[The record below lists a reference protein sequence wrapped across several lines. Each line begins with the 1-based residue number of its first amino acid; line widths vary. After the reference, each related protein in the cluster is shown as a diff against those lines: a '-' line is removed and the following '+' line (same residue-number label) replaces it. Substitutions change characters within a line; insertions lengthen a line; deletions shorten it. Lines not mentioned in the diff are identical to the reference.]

1 MGKAGPLSSFSFEA
15 AGAKT
20 RVLVGEGAYAGL
32 DRRLRAIA
40 PGRWF
45 LVTSKKIFKLHG
57 DRILAGGAEGVL
69 SKTPLFVPD
78 GEKAKTW
85 KVLGELLQELMRRG
99 LRRDGGVVA
108 FGGGTVG
115 DVAGL
120 AAALALRGVPIVQAP
135 TTLLAA
141 CDSALGGK
149 TAVDLPSGK
158 NLAGAFHAPR
168 LVVVDTA
175 TLGTLPLRAF
185 RSGLAEVVKTSFLD
199 AGFHRAM
206 ARLEM
211 PLAAREF
218 AAVAEAV
225 RRSLAVKARA
235 VSRDPFERTGER
247 AALNLGHT
255 VGHALE
261 TASGHRLQHG
271 EAVSWGLLAAL
282 RLSVTRAGLA
292 PAIADAMARR
302 VLRLVSPPVPSP
314 AAVRGTPDLLA
325 GDKKADRAGFNAVL
339 LAGPGRPL
347 LVRVE
352 KTELA
357 GAFEEALGRYN
368 SVGWVSP
375 GFRA

>member
-1 MGKAGPLSSFSFEA
+1 VKRTPLSSFSFVA
-15 AGAKT
+15 DGVRT
-20 RVLVGEGAYAGL
+20 DVVVGDGAYAGL
-32 DRRLRAIA
+32 DERLAAIA

-45 LVTSKKIFKLHG
+45 LVTSKKIFRLHG
-57 DRILAGGAEGVL
+57 HSLSAGGTERVL
-69 SKTPLFVPD
+69 SKKPLLVPD
-78 GEKAKTW
+78 GEAAKTW
-85 KVLGELLQELMRRG
+85 DVLGRLLQEMMRRG
-99 LRRDGGVVA
+99 LRRDGGIVA

-120 AAALALRGVPIVQAP
+120 AAALALRGVPVVQAP

-141 CDSALGGK
+141 CDSSLGGK
-149 TAVDLPSGK
+149 AAVDLPQGK

-168 LVVVDTA
+168 LVVVDTS
-175 TLGTLPLRAF
+175 TLETLPLRAF

-199 AGFHRAM
+199 AGFHHAM
-206 ARLEM
+206 ARLEA
-211 PLAAREF
+211 PLAARAS
-218 AAVAEAV
+218 AAVTEAV

-235 VSRDPFERTGER
+235 VARDPFERTGER

-271 EAVSWGLLAAL
+271 EAVAWGLLAAL
-282 RLSVTRAGLA
+282 RLSVARAGLA
-292 PAIADAMARR
+292 PRAADALARR

-314 AAVRGTPDLLA
+314 AAVRGMPDLLA
-325 GDKKADRAGFNAVL
+325 GDKKADRAGLKAVL

-347 LVRVE
+347 LVRVD
-352 KTELA
+352 KGELA
-357 GAFEEALGRYN
+357 GAFEETLARYN
-368 SVGWVSP
+368 RVGWVSP

>member
-1 MGKAGPLSSFSFEA
+1 MKRTPLSSFSFVADGVRTEVVVGA
-15 AGAKT
+15 A
-20 RVLVGEGAYAGL
+20 AYAGL
-32 DRRLRAIA
+32 DERLAAIA

-45 LVTSKKIFKLHG
+45 LITSKKIFLLHG
-57 DRILAGGAEGVL
+57 PELFAGGAERVL
-69 SKTPLFVPD
+69 SKKPLFVPD
-78 GEKAKTW
+78 GEAAKTW
-85 KVLGELLQELMRRG
+85 NVLGRLLQELMRRG

-115 DVAGL
+115 DVGGL
-120 AAALALRGVPIVQAP
+120 AAALALRGVPVVQAP

-168 LVVVDTA
+168 LVVVDTS
-175 TLGTLPLRAF
+175 TLDTLPARAF

-206 ARLEM
+206 ARLEAA
-211 PLAAREF
+211 LAAREP
-218 AAVAEAV
+218 AAVAEVV

-235 VSRDPFERTGER
+235 VARDPFERTGER

-271 EAVSWGLLAAL
+271 EAVAWGLLAAL
-282 RLSVTRAGLA
+282 RLSVARAGLA
-292 PAIADAMARR
+292 PGAADALARR
-302 VLRLVSPPVPSP
+302 VGRLVSPPVPS
-314 AAVRGTPDLLA
+314 ATAVRGMPNLLA
-325 GDKKADRAGFNAVL
+325 KDKKADRAGLNAVL
-339 LAGPGRPL
+339 LAGPGRPM

-352 KTELA
+352 RGELA
-357 GAFEEALGRYN
+357 RAFEESLARYN
-368 SVGWVSP
+368 RVGWVSP
-375 GFRA
+375 GFRD